1 MVFPLGLMLGT
12 VLYQLTSIIKKKV
25 FTEILYIIANIKNGP
40 YSLQEKLLLQK
51 CSCVPIF
58 SQSNFVYYVN
68 IKYEAFNWN
77 CGKKRCAS

>member
-40 YSLQEKLLLQK
+40 IHYKK
-51 CSCVPIF
+51 NFNTV
-58 SQSNFVYYVN
+58 SN
-68 IKYEAFNWN
+68 
-77 CGKKRCAS
+77 